1 MDYVQL
7 GATDLKVSRIGLGCM
22 SFGSDAWRPW
32 ILNPKES
39 RVLLHRA
46 LDLGINFFDTANVY
60 SHGRGEKLV
69 GQFIKESFRRDD
81 VVISTK
87 IGYPGGKDPSLM
99 GLSRNNILSAIDH
112 ALTRLQT
119 DYVDI
124 LQIHLWDPDTA
135 IEETMEALH
144 HIVEAGKVRYL
155 GATNL
160 RAWQLGKAHFT
171 AKLSHWTG
179 FSSMQ
184 VHYNLLHREDERDL
198 IPLCMDQGIA
208 VLPWSPLARGRLA
221 RAGMPRPQHES
232 PRAVVDDVA
241 DTLYGVGQ
249 DPILADLASL
259 AKRKE
264 KSPAQLAIAWLL
276 QAPGVTA
283 PLIGAT
289 QLHHIDEAVSAVDM
303 VLTPEEVAALERCY
317 TPRAL
322 SELPGIPDHQSNI
335 WDLDD

>member
-7 GATDLKVSRIGLGCM
+7 GATSLKVSRIGLGCM
-22 SFGSDAWRPW
+22 SFGSDAWRSW
-32 ILNPKES
+32 VLNPKES
-39 RVLLHRA
+39 RVLLARA

-69 GQFIKESFRRDD
+69 GQFIKESIRRDD
-81 VVISTK
+81 AIISTK
-87 IGYPGGKDPSLM
+87 IGYPGGKDTSLM
-99 GLSRNNILSAIDH
+99 GLSRKNILSAIDD

-124 LQIHLWDPDTA
+124 LQIHIWDPHTP
-135 IEETMEALH
+135 IEETMEAFH

-160 RAWQLGKAHFT
+160 RAWQLAKAHFT
-171 AKLSHWTG
+171 AKGNHWTG
-179 FSSMQ
+179 FSAMQ

-198 IPLCMDQGIA
+198 IPLCRDQDIA

-221 RAGMPRPQHES
+221 RAGMARTHQES
-232 PRAVVDDVA
+232 PRAVIDDVA
-241 DTLYGVGQ
+241 NKLYGDDE
-249 DPILADLASL
+249 DPILTDLATL

-289 QLHHIDEAVSAVDM
+289 KLHHIEEAASAVDI
-303 VLTPEEVAALERCY
+303 VLTPEDVAALERCY

-322 SELPGIPDHQSNI
+322 SELPGVPNHQSNI
-335 WDLDD
+335 WESDD